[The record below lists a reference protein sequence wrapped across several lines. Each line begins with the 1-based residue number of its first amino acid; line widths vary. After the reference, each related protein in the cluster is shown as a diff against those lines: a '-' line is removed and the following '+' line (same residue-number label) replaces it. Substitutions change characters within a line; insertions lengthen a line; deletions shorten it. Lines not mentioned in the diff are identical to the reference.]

1 MAKFLKDKNTYA
13 NRFPVSMKKGGK
25 KPLVKRK
32 PGGPIS
38 SEGPVKK
45 PSMLQEDRGNEGWN
59 AYIEKLKTTG
69 VPGTKEYEML
79 KNQKKTLTLQKKGGS
94 INKTAGKTT
103 TGVVSNYKGYKGP
116 KVKAQVAKVKKA
128 KGKL

>member
-13 NRFPVSMKKGGK
+13 NKFPTSMKKGGIK
-25 KPLVKRK
+25 KYR
-32 PGGPIS
+32 PGG
-38 SEGPVKK
+38 ENPVKK
-45 PSMLQEDRGNEGWN
+45 PAIVAENSKSGPLPID
-59 AYIEKLKTTG
+59 YINQVNKEG
-69 VPGTKEYEML
+69 VPGSRQYQIL
-79 KNQKKTLTLQKKGGS
+79 QNQKNALTTKKKGGS

-116 KVKAQVAKVKKA
+116 KVKAQVAKVKKS

>member
-13 NRFPVSMKKGGK
+13 NKFPTSMKKGGIK
-25 KPLVKRK
+25 KYAK
-32 PGGPIS
+32 GGFPDLTGDGQVTQADILK
-38 SEGPVKK
+38 G
-45 PSMLQEDRGNEGWN
+45 RG
-59 AYIEKLKTTG
+59 
-69 VPGTKEYEML
+69 VF
-79 KNQKKTLTLQKKGGS
+79 KKGGS

>member
-13 NRFPVSMKKGGK
+13 NKFPTSMKKGG
-25 KPLVKRK
+25 
-32 PGGPIS
+32 
-38 SEGPVKK
+38 
-45 PSMLQEDRGNEGWN
+45 N
-59 AYIEKLKTTG
+59 
-69 VPGTKEYEML
+69 
-79 KNQKKTLTLQKKGGS
+79 

>member
-13 NRFPVSMKKGGK
+13 NKFPVSMKTGGMK
-25 KPLVKRK
+25 KC
-32 PGGPIS
+32 
-38 SEGPVKK
+38 
-45 PSMLQEDRGNEGWN
+45 
-59 AYIEKLKTTG
+59 KT
-69 VPGTKEYEML
+69 
-79 KNQKKTLTLQKKGGS
+79 GGS

-103 TGVVSNYKGYKGP
+103 TGVVSDYKGYKGP

>member
-13 NRFPVSMKKGGK
+13 NKFPTSMKKGGIK
-25 KPLVKRK
+25 KYAT
-32 PGGPIS
+32 GGFPDLT
-38 SEGPVKK
+38 GDGQVTQADVLKG
-45 PSMLQEDRGNEGWN
+45 RG
-59 AYIEKLKTTG
+59 
-69 VPGTKEYEML
+69 VF
-79 KNQKKTLTLQKKGGS
+79 KKGGS

-116 KVKAQVAKVKKA
+116 KSQNPKAKVKKA